1 MVHRIAA
8 DTAIASAQQQVTQI
22 TIALHTLVYQA
33 VDIRGQ
39 TTAFG
44 HYGQRK
50 AGIRLHRVPLAIR
63 PAPIMQPT
71 VSRTQYVTT
80 PDGLLPYRQTRFER
94 SGISLPRPI
103 PPRQTVPCK
112 GSSPA
117 STATN
122 NVKSP
127 FRHSRGTSTF
137 CVLPDIHAVPLPKH
151 SPAIHPFFRSTGSSS
166 QRKSP

>member
-1 MVHRIAA
+1 MRIQTGDFCGIQSTMVHRIAT

-50 AGIRLHRVPLAIR
+50 AGIRLHRIPLAIR
-63 PAPIMQPT
+63 PAPITQPT

-80 PDGLLPYRQTRFER
+80 PDDLLPYRQTRFEQ
-94 SGISLPRPI
+94 SGISLPRPLLPLANRAVQRLPVRLHGHKYREI
-103 PPRQTVPCK
+103 AFPAFFAKIHLQPTV
-112 GSSPA
+112 
-117 STATN
+117 
-122 NVKSP
+122 
-127 FRHSRGTSTF
+127 
-137 CVLPDIHAVPLPKH
+137 
-151 SPAIHPFFRSTGSSS
+151 RSG
-166 QRKSP
+166 